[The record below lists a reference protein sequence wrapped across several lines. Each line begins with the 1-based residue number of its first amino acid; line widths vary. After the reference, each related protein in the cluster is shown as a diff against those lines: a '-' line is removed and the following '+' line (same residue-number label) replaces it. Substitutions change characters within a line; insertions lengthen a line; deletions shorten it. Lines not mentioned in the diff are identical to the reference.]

1 MLQCFVITQNYIQRH
16 TFNTEVINTS
26 ILLFTEHM
34 KKNGPVVVGKFS
46 WGNLE
51 IQKFYVEKYEIP
63 IDVGQ
68 GYIAVGD
75 GCWRPNVLVIS
86 LRCW

>member
-1 MLQCFVITQNYIQRH
+1 
-16 TFNTEVINTS
+16 
-26 ILLFTEHM
+26 M

-63 IDVGQ
+63 IDVG
-68 GYIAVGD
+68 
-75 GCWRPNVLVIS
+75 
-86 LRCW
+86 